1 MRMADK
7 ALLLGIN
14 NYKKVN
20 PLRGCVND
28 VENMRRLLA
37 DVFGFS
43 TANVKTLLN
52 EKVVKSE
59 IKKQMKWLF
68 KDAGPDD
75 RLVLHFSGHGS
86 YTADLDGDEDD
97 GADELICL
105 YDMDFGDPDTYF
117 LDDELHDW
125 TGTLPRGAHLTIVLD
140 SCHSGTGTRLMLAP
154 AAGKP
159 QQQVAVRVDHK
170 ATLERALTG
179 AAPGARGLEMAAAAA
194 SALDPAGDAVVRVR
208 FVDPPPAIKAEVE
221 RRKKKPTR
229 GLVVARMNHVL
240 LAACRPDQTAADA
253 TIDGVPNGAFT
264 YYLCQ
269 TIRNGG
275 EGLDRQELI
284 GRLERSLRDNRF
296 DQVPQFEGPAQ
307 SGPVFPPRTGT
318 PASVAAPPTSS
329 SPVSPAPAASLPPE
343 TTAAADSQLA
353 PLLHA
358 LPEIARLASEAQLQ
372 IIRLLHPTT
381 GAALPLRGAAA
392 PAGARCLVY
401 VHGICR
407 HVAGYS
413 DGWWQALHP
422 FTTAFGPGTLGES
435 RREVLWSDIVNA
447 RALAVQPARAIDAP
461 SAARAAAHARLKQEI
476 CEVLQDRIDRAAL
489 AAVTSS
495 APGAAARALADPR
508 GVISIPFVSCLDDF
522 TVYLTNDA
530 VRAQVIGRFTG
541 VVRPLLEQGAEVDVI
556 SHSWGTVVAYEGLR
570 ELEDAGLTQ
579 PRLRNLFTAGAALSI
594 GPVKSALRPANHD
607 GRRPAMVRR
616 WVNLDAQGDV
626 VGGPLQG
633 RPYAVDNDFPNLDPF
648 GCPAFLGIVNPVC
661 AHGSYFVAGND
672 AVNRD
677 IFGNFIAQA

>member
-1 MRMADK
+1 MADK

-20 PLRGCVND
+20 PLCGCVND
-28 VENMRRLLA
+28 VENMRRLLTE
-37 DVFGFS
+37 VFGFS
-43 TANVKTLLN
+43 PANVKTLLN

-68 KDAGPDD
+68 KEAAPGD
-75 RLVLHFSGHGS
+75 RLLLHFSGHGS

-125 TGTLPRGAHLTIVLD
+125 TEALPKGAHLAVVLD
-140 SCHSGTGTRLMLAP
+140 SCHSGTGTRMMLAP
-154 AAGKP
+154 VAGKP
-159 QQQVAVRVDHK
+159 QQLVAVCVDHK
-170 ATLERALTG
+170 ATLARAL
-179 AAPGARGLEMAAAAA
+179 AAAGPGARGLEMAAAAD
-194 SALDPAGDAVVRVR
+194 SALDLAGDSVVRVR
-208 FVDPPPAIKAEVE
+208 FIDPPPAIKAEVAK
-221 RRKKKPTR
+221 RRKKPTR

-264 YYLCQ
+264 YYLCR
-269 TIRNGG
+269 TIRSGG
-275 EGLDRQELI
+275 AGLDRQELI
-284 GRLERSLRDNRF
+284 GRLERALRDNRF
-296 DQVPQFEGPAQ
+296 AQVPQLEGPAG
-307 SGPVFPPRTGT
+307 SGPVFPPRAS
-318 PASVAAPPTSS
+318 PAGPGAVPAGSS
-329 SPVSPAPAASLPPE
+329 SPAPSAPPAPPSPG
-343 TTAAADSQLA
+343 TTGGTGSQLV
-353 PLLHA
+353 PLLSV

-372 IIRLLHPTT
+372 ILRLLHPAA
-381 GAALPLRGAAA
+381 GAAPDWRGTAVA
-392 PAGARCLVY
+392 AGARYLVY

-413 DGWWQALHP
+413 DGWWAALHP
-422 FTTAFGPGTLGES
+422 FTSVFGPGALGET

-447 RALAVQPARAIDAP
+447 RALTVQAARAIDPP

-476 CEVLQDRIDRAAL
+476 CEALQDRIDRAAL
-489 AAVTSS
+489 AAVTRS
-495 APGAAARALADPR
+495 APGTAARGLADPR
-508 GVISIPFVSCLDDF
+508 GLISIPFVNCIDDF
-522 TVYLTNDA
+522 SVYLIDDA
-530 VRAQVIGRFTG
+530 IRAQVIGRFTG
-541 VVRPLLEQGAEVDVI
+541 VVRPLLEQGADVDVI

-579 PRLRNLFTAGAALSI
+579 PRVRNLFTVGAALSI
-594 GPVKSALRPANHD
+594 GAVKSGLRPANQD

-616 WVNLDAQGDV
+616 WVNLDANGDV

-633 RPYAVDNDFPNLDPF
+633 RPYAVDNDFPNIDPF

-661 AHGSYFVAGND
+661 AHSSYFVAGND

-677 IFGNFIAQA
+677 IFGNFITQA